1 MRWLLT
7 LLTWVITVAVLAPV
21 CFIVTMV
28 LAGPHSSILPSS
40 LQPLVLALG
49 WMAFLVGPVLAARA
63 VWRWRAPA
71 S

>member
-7 LLTWVITVAVLAPV
+7 LLVWVITVAVLAPV

-28 LAGPHSSILPSS
+28 LAGPHSSILPSW

-49 WMAFLVGPVLAARA
+49 WIAFPRRSGARRSRGLEVA
-63 VWRWRAPA
+63 CPA

>member
-28 LAGPHSSILPSS
+28 LAGPHSSILPSW

-63 VWRWRAPA
+63 VWRRRAPA

>member
-49 WMAFLVGPVLAARA
+49 WIVFLVCPVLAARA
-63 VWRWRAPA
+63 VWRRRAPA